1 MPTSMDICKN
11 SSNLTIYISI
21 DTVINAVPMMRKSN
35 DSTLGTADKK
45 DKSL

>member
-1 MPTSMDICKN
+1 MN
-11 SSNLTIYISI
+11 EYIEALKRYVAEN
-21 DTVINAVPMMRKSN
+21 TVINAVPMMRKSN